1 MPFLARQ
8 VCKGISGRTFF
19 LEQKKGRPFDGTALS
34 VCYLLIFRN
43 LFLLV
48 LFSFLDLSTECEV
61 CYRSSHEDRRECT
74 EYYTEN
80 HRE

>member
-19 LEQKKGRPFDGTALS
+19 MEQKKGCPFDGTALS

-48 LFSFLDLSTECEV
+48 LFSLFNLSTECEV
-61 CYRSSHEDRRECT
+61 CYRSSNKDRRECT
-74 EYYTEN
+74 EYYTKN
-80 HRE
+80 HRK